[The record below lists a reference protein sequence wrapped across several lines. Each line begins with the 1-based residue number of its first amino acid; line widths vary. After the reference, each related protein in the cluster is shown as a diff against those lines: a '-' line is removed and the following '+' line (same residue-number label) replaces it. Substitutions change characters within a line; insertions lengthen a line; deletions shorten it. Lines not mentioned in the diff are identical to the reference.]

1 MENIHFDIRVKRAKR
16 SNKGVKHYTKKFF
29 FSIAE
34 LKEKAV
40 VDLLVST
47 LRSRWFPMIFS
58 LLYIFLFTLGIMN
71 QK

>member
-1 MENIHFDIRVKRAKR
+1 MENIHFDIRMKRAKR
-16 SNKGVKHYTKKFF
+16 SNKRVQHYAKNFF

-58 LLYIFLFTLGIMN
+58 LLYFFLFTLDIMN
-71 QK
+71 EK

>member
-1 MENIHFDIRVKRAKR
+1 MENIHFDIRVQRAKR
-16 SNKGVKHYTKKFF
+16 SNKRVQHYAKK
-29 FSIAE
+29 E

-47 LRSRWFPMIFS
+47 LRSRWFPITFS
-58 LLYIFLFTLGIMN
+58 LLYFFLFTLGIMN